1 MKIICMGDSI
11 TYGHGLSDLSQRW
24 TDLVAARTGHTL
36 VNRGV
41 SGDTTG
47 GMLSRCQTQV
57 FADPPDAMVLLGG
70 INDINL
76 TGQYRPVCANVV
88 AMVRQ
93 AMAMELPVILGL
105 PLPIVPEDMA
115 AFGWDRGSDPFAAAQ
130 LCEAYAQW
138 LRAFCQR
145 HDLPLADFR
154 SPFLLPDGAVRR
166 ELFQDGLHPTAAG
179 HARMADAL
187 CQVLAEQFPG

>member
-11 TYGHGLSDLSQRW
+11 TYGHGLTLLSQRW
-24 TDLVAARTGHTL
+24 TDLVAVRTGHTL
-36 VNRGV
+36 INHGV

-57 FADPPDAMVLLGG
+57 FASPPDAMVLLGG

-76 TGQYRPVCANVV
+76 MGQYRPVCANIV

-93 AMAMELPVILGL
+93 AMAIDLPVILGL

-115 AFGWDRGSDPFAAAQ
+115 AFGWDRGTDLSACADLCAQ
-130 LCEAYAQW
+130 YAQW
-138 LRAFCQR
+138 LRDFCT
-145 HDLPLADFR
+145 HKALPLADFR
-154 SPFLLPDGAVRR
+154 SPFFRPDGVVRR
-166 ELFQDGLHPTAAG
+166 ELFQDGLHPTAQG
-179 HARMADAL
+179 HVLMADVL
-187 CQVLAEQFPG
+187 CQVLAELLPG

>member
-24 TDLVAARTGHTL
+24 SDLVSARTGHTL

-47 GMLSRCQTQV
+47 GMLARCQTQV
-57 FADPPDAMVLLGG
+57 FAAPPDAMVLLGG

-93 AMAMELPVILGL
+93 AMAIDLPVILGL
-105 PLPIVPEDMA
+105 PLPVVPEDMA
-115 AFGWDRGSDPFAAAQ
+115 AFGWDRDSDSFATAQ

-138 LRAFCQR
+138 LRDFCA
-145 HDLPLADFR
+145 HKDLPLADFR
-154 SPFLLPDGAVRR
+154 SPFLHPDGTAHR

-179 HARMADAL
+179 HALMADVL
-187 CQVLAEQFPG
+187 CQVLSERFPG

>member
-24 TDLVAARTGHTL
+24 SDLVSARTGHTL

-57 FADPPDAMVLLGG
+57 FAAPPDALVLLGG

-76 TGQYRPVCANVV
+76 TGNYRLACANVT
-88 AMVRQ
+88 AILRQ
-93 AMAMELPVILGL
+93 AAAIGLPVILGL
-105 PLPIVPEDMA
+105 PLPIAPEDMA
-115 AFGWDRGSDPFAAAQ
+115 LLSWDEDQDLERSVQ
-130 LCEAYAQW
+130 QCERYAQW
-138 LRAFCQR
+138 LRSLCA
-145 HDLPLADFR
+145 HKDLPLADFR
-154 SPFLLPDGAVRR
+154 SPFLHPDGTVRR

-179 HARMADAL
+179 HARMADVL
-187 CQVLAEQFPG
+187 CQVLAERFPG